1 MSKNN
6 SNARSKKTKETV
18 AKPVK
23 IYDMDLVAYLL
34 NCSHLGREFGVKKGD
49 VIFCKE
55 CNQISRVSKVLAK

>member
-1 MSKNN
+1 MSKN
-6 SNARSKKTKETV
+6 SSDGRSKKTKETV

-49 VIFCKE
+49 VIFCKD